1 MSGQKTTGI
10 RNNTNLASEFYVLS
24 VLHRLGANPVLTLG
38 NKKAVD
44 IVVEK
49 EGKSLTIDVKGIKS
63 KTGFPADNCTE
74 KSGTHYYVF
83 VSYLNKIEDVFV
95 LPEVYIVPAK
105 ELYKKH
111 KELGGETVIYT
122 NPKKNRKIVSY
133 SRLKALT
140 DKYLNKWDL
149 FN

>member
-1 MSGQKTTGI
+1 MTEQKATGT

-24 VLHRLGANPVLTLG
+24 VLHRLGVNPVLTMG
-38 NKKAVD
+38 NEKAID

-74 KSGTHYYVF
+74 KSNTHYYIF
-83 VSYLNKIEDVFV
+83 VSYLNKIEDISVV
-95 LPEVYIVPAK
+95 PEVYIVPAK

-111 KELGGETVIYT
+111 KELNGETIIYV

-140 DKYLNKWDL
+140 SKYLNKWDL
-149 FN
+149 FK